1 MKYYACKIA
10 VKPTT
15 LTSGTVYQSFVNT
28 ANTPSIRITK
38 IHLQLDSAD
47 AGGGA
52 NSIYAFAR
60 ITGNPALGVG
70 GEQLGV
76 TKYDTGS
83 EAAKLSCRR
92 NQAGLSMSGITQD
105 AYFLERSIVSK
116 TTGAATNI
124 EFDGHEGFIL
134 APNEGLIIFAD
145 NNVISGSGVYG
156 FIEWK
161 EG

>member
-15 LTSGTVYQSFVNT
+15 LTAGTVYQSFVNT
-28 ANTPSIRITK
+28 DILSVRIMK

-60 ITGNPALGVG
+60 IKGNPALGVG
-70 GEQLGV
+70 GTELTP
-76 TKYDTGS
+76 TKYNTQTEVAS
-83 EAAKLSCRR
+83 MSCRR
-92 NQAGLSMSGITQD
+92 NQAGLDMAGITQD
-105 AYFLERSIVSK
+105 PYFLERSIVSK

-124 EFDGHEGFIL
+124 KFDGDDGFIL
-134 APNEGLIIFAD
+134 APNEGIIIFAD
-145 NNVISGSGVYG
+145 NTVIAGSGVFG

-161 EG
+161 EE

>member
-15 LTSGTVYQSFVNT
+15 LTAGTVYQSFVNT
-28 ANTPSIRITK
+28 DSLSIRIK
-38 IHLQLDSAD
+38 RIHLQLDSAD

-60 ITGNPALGVG
+60 IKGNPALGVG
-70 GEQLGV
+70 GEQLGIA
-76 TKYDTGS
+76 KYNTQS
-83 EAAKLSCRR
+83 ENSSMSCRR
-92 NQAGLSMSGITQD
+92 NQAGLDMTGILQD

-116 TTGAATNI
+116 TTGSASNI
-124 EFDGHEGFIL
+124 EFDGDDGFIL

-145 NNVISGSGVYG
+145 NTVISGSGVYG
-156 FIEWK
+156 FMEWC
-161 EG
+161 EE